1 MIKYLLDTNVL
12 SEAVKANPD
21 RYVMAMLEK
30 HQDEIATAAP
40 VWHELLYGCF
50 RLPVS
55 RKREMLEAYL
65 EDVVLRNMD
74 ILPYDE
80 RAAEWHAEQRS
91 NLSMQG
97 KMPSFV
103 DGQIAAITGVNEL
116 ILITRNTHDFE
127 MFENFRVLN
136 WHKTDGE

>member
-21 RYVMAMLEK
+21 RYVMTMLEK

-40 VWHELLYGCF
+40 VWHELLYGCL

-55 RKREMLEAYL
+55 RKRETLEAYL

-80 RAAEWHAEQRS
+80 RAAEWHAEQRAK
-91 NLSMQG
+91 LSMQG

-116 ILITRNTHDFE
+116 ILITRNTHDFK

-136 WHKTDGE
+136 WHKTDGK